1 MYGQYTVPNAKE
13 FMSLGVGQPAPYILE
28 SANQF
33 ISYPIDDFNVLQYGM
48 KNGFEDYRKMVCQL
62 MNTFITDSS
71 FTPEYDNI
79 YMTNG
84 ITQSIFMLGS
94 LLKKYRYKTVYVED
108 LTYFIIINIF
118 KDLGFEI
125 KSFNSNNIEGLRK
138 NLQKEAEPCLIYLI
152 PFCNN
157 PTGRSLSCHELNK
170 IIGIV
175 QDFDVMILSDETY
188 QFLHYSNYN
197 SKPNRINSKPLAT
210 YSNKIISLGT
220 FSKILV
226 PGIRLGWIYSQKDV
240 LINGNITNIYQW
252 LDNTGF
258 MDSGGSVN
266 PTMAYMIEKNITSKF
281 EEYKKFL
288 SGVIMN
294 LEKKSNLIIGVLNK
308 YPEYFEPI
316 VPDGGYF
323 VFVKSKKINSLQ
335 LLELAKD
342 CGFNFHSGNKFTI
355 LDNQTDTFRLSVSYY
370 SLTDFEN
377 YYESRIDN
385 LVKSIDEYINKYH
398 INISLHG
405 IGKLGKLIQSE
416 LENTGVKYNI
426 ITRQFDLR
434 KLIQSEFEN
443 TDINYIIATREFDLR
458 HINTSNY
465 KNKIIIDVSSSEGT
479 IELINECYNKNIFPK
494 LIIGT
499 TGHTEKQINEIK
511 TYSKFASVFYC
522 SNFSKGIQN
531 LINIIEGL
539 TFIPNSINII
549 DIHHI
554 EKKDAP
560 SGTAKLLK
568 THLKKKFP
576 EIEIN
581 IESERIGNEV
591 GTHIIKFNIGEEII
605 ELTHKALNRNIFASG
620 CVGLIEKISVSTTG
634 FFSQNF

>member
-1 MYGQYTVPNAKE
+1 MYGQYTVPDAKE

-33 ISYPIDDFNVLQYGM
+33 ISHPIDDFNVLQYGM
-48 KNGFEDYRKMVCQL
+48 KNGFEDYRKMVCEL
-62 MNTFITDSS
+62 MKTFISDTS
-71 FTPEYDNI
+71 FTPEPNNI

-84 ITQSIFMLGS
+84 ITHGIFMLGS

-125 KSFNSNNIEGLRK
+125 KSFNTNNIEGLRK
-138 NLQKEAEPCLIYLI
+138 NLEKEAEPSLIYLI

-157 PTGRSLSCHELNK
+157 PTGKSLSCQELNK
-170 IIGIV
+170 IINIA
-175 QDFDVMILSDETY
+175 QYFDVLILSDETY

-197 SKPNRINSKPLAT
+197 SKQNSINSKPLGT

-240 LINGNITNIYQW
+240 LINGNLTNISNW

-266 PTMAYMIEKNITSKF
+266 PTMAYMIEKNLTFKF

-288 SGVIMN
+288 SGVIMD

-308 YPEYFEPI
+308 YTEYFEPI

-323 VFVKSKKINSLQ
+323 VFVKSRKINSLQ
-335 LLELAKD
+335 LLELAKE

-355 LDNQTDTFRLSVSYY
+355 LDNQQDTFRLSVSYY
-370 SLTDFEN
+370 SLTNFEN
-377 YYESRIDN
+377 YFESRIDN
-385 LVKSIDEYINKYH
+385 LVKLIDEYINKYH
-398 INISLHG
+398 TSISLLG
-405 IGKLGKLIQSE
+405 NGKLGKLIQTE
-416 LENTGVKYNI
+416 LENTGMKYNI
-426 ITRQFDLR
+426 ITR
-434 KLIQSEFEN
+434 EFN
-443 TDINYIIATREFDLR
+443 LT

-465 KNKIIIDVSSSEGT
+465 KNKIIIDVSSPEGT

-531 LINIIEGL
+531 IINIIEGL
-539 TFIPNSINII
+539 TFIPNSIDII
-549 DIHHI
+549 DIHHT

-576 EIEIN
+576 EIAIN
-581 IESERIGNEV
+581 IESERVGNEV

-620 CVGLIEKISVSTTG
+620 CIGLIEKILVSTTG